1 MLMTTTGGRRPQ
13 RIEVGHGTD
22 LPLVDLSSNSRIP
35 VLMEL
40 VDSLSRATA
49 PQQVLDAVI
58 VAMRKAYGPRCYMT
72 LSTRDLPAG
81 HYRISRWLSLDGVE
95 HVRARDQTGGNDKPA
110 LSGGVLG
117 SIVSDPA
124 PKLCQGISI
133 KGDPVLGDD
142 LAPFGSMIA
151 VPLIEEGKVVGWT
164 VLLHEDQHGLG
175 VADLEQLIL
184 RGNLAGTA
192 MNSVLIANRLREAT
206 DWIQHEVD
214 HIASIQR
221 ALLPQSLP
229 EIPGL
234 RVASWFDA
242 YDRAGGDYF
251 DLIPLTVGLDGRH
264 LEKNMPWGIMIADAA
279 GHGPA
284 AAVIVAMMHAVLH
297 AREPHVSRP
306 ADMLRHLNERLFS
319 RRLGSEFVTVFYA
332 TYDPA
337 SRVLRYANAGHNPP
351 LLRKTDGTV
360 QPLDRAGGLP
370 LGVTDAVEG
379 EEAVLQLA
387 EGETLL
393 LYTDGISEAAGPSGE
408 QFGIER
414 LEAVLGATAG
424 DPERIVES
432 ISASVRRHE
441 AGQKIR
447 DDQTM
452 LALQVQQD

>member
-1 MLMTTTGGRRPQ
+1 MD
-13 RIEVGHGTD
+13 I
-22 LPLVDLSSNSRIP
+22 SANSRIP

-81 HYRISRWLSLDGVE
+81 QFRITRWLTLDGVE
-95 HVRARDQTGGNDKPA
+95 HVAARDQSSPA
-110 LSGGVLG
+110 DQAPMQGGVLG
-117 SIVSDPA
+117 MLVATPT
-124 PKLCQGISI
+124 PKLAQSVAVR
-133 KGDPVLGDD
+133 GDPVVGDD
-142 LAPFGSMIA
+142 LAPFGSLIA
-151 VPLIEEGKVVGWT
+151 VPLIEEGKPVSWT
-164 VLLHEDQHGLG
+164 VLLHEDPHGLG

-184 RGNLAGTA
+184 RGNLAGTTIH
-192 MNSVLIANRLREAT
+192 NVLIANRLREAT

-221 ALLPQSLP
+221 ALLPQTMP

-234 RVASWFDA
+234 KIASWFDA

-251 DLIPLTVGLDGRH
+251 DLMPLTVGLDGKH

-297 AREPHVSRP
+297 AREPHVNDP
-306 ADMLRHLNERLFS
+306 AAMLKHLNERLFS

-337 SRVLRYANAGHNPP
+337 TRMLKYANAGHNPP
-351 LLRKTDGTV
+351 LLRRANGSV
-360 QPLDRAGGLP
+360 VSLDSAGGLP
-370 LGVTDAVEG
+370 LGVTD
-379 EEAVLQLA
+379 EAQNEQASLTL
-387 EGETLL
+387 EPGDTLL

-408 QFGIER
+408 QFGTER
-414 LEAVLGATAG
+414 LEATLGATQG
-424 DPERIVES
+424 DPERVLEA
-432 ISASVRRHE
+432 ISQAVRRHE
-441 AGQKIR
+441 SGQKVR

-452 LALQVQQD
+452 LAIQIEEE